1 MQKSFFFQNCFEYP
15 FMWIHVVVIIKIVRF
30 FFCVCEEWF
39 WKFDSFT
46 FNRRVIATVL
56 VLSVHM
62 RERSSVSLSKV
73 IHKYFI
79 FVSLTNGIISWYL
92 VQCVV
97 LDIYEGYWFLYVL
110 LSLPRSLWKV
120 FVSSKNVFKN
130 L

>member
-1 MQKSFFFQNCFEYP
+1 MQKSFFSKLLWIPFYVNTCCHYKNCT
-15 FMWIHVVVIIKIVRF
+15 IF

-46 FNRRVIATVL
+46 FDRRVIVTVL

-62 RERSSVSLSKV
+62 HERSSVSLNKV
-73 IHKYFI
+73 VHKYFI
-79 FVSLTNGIISWYL
+79 LVPLTNGIVSWYL

-97 LDIYEGYWFLYVL
+97 LDIYEDYWFLYVL

-120 FVSSKNVFKN
+120 FVSSKHVFKII
-130 L
+130 